1 MNLLAIQPH
10 RHGAHFVDLVA
21 IDFEQI
27 AVEHDEIGSLAHFD
41 RIQLVRSAQLECGV
55 TRVTVE
61 Q

>member
-1 MNLLAIQPH
+1 
-10 RHGAHFVDLVA
+10 VDLVA

-41 RIQLVRSAQLECGV
+41 RPQLIRPAQLECGV